1 MNFAVW
7 KNLIYQH
14 KFGQTVLF
22 NLFINIYKLKH
33 TKFAL
38 FFNENKNQFCVYQPF
53 HEVLCLYA
61 FFLDGVVY
69 THPWISTSIYS
80 MKIKLG
86 LVKVHEKR
94 R

>member
-1 MNFAVW
+1 MSFAVQ

-38 FFNENKNQFCVYQPF
+38 FFNENKNQFCVYQSF
-53 HEVLCLYA
+53 QEVLCLHA
-61 FFLDGVVY
+61 FFLDGVV
-69 THPWISTSIYS
+69 HPSLDLNFHI
-80 MKIKLG
+80 
-86 LVKVHEKR
+86 
-94 R
+94 